1 MNNTKSIQ
9 EQTLFDQIDKTIFM
23 EQKHSLLEAKQ
34 KIEAFCAYQER
45 CDQEIRKKIKSWG
58 LYGDD
63 VDILISDL
71 IQNNFLNEE
80 RFASAFVSG
89 KFRIKRW
96 GRIKIR
102 QHLKQKNI
110 SDYSIN
116 MGLKEIDEE
125 EYLQNLHDL
134 LETKNRL
141 ITAKN
146 KWDRLAKLQRYIQSK
161 GYENELVREA
171 LDQLVN

>member
-1 MNNTKSIQ
+1 
-9 EQTLFDQIDKTIFM
+9 M
-23 EQKHSLLEAKQ
+23 EQKYSLLEAKQ
-34 KIEAFCAYQER
+34 KLEAFCAYQER
-45 CDQEIRKKIKSWG
+45 CDQEIRKKVKSWG
-58 LYGDD
+58 LFGED

-116 MGLKEIDEE
+116 KGLNEIDES
-125 EYLQNLHDL
+125 EYFQTIKDL
-134 LETKNRL
+134 IESKNRL
-141 ITAKN
+141 TKAKD
-146 KWDRLAKLQRYIQSK
+146 KWDRRAKLQRYMQAK
-161 GYENELVREA
+161 GFEHELVLEEINNTMN
-171 LDQLVN
+171 Q

>member
-1 MNNTKSIQ
+1 
-9 EQTLFDQIDKTIFM
+9 M
-23 EQKHSLLEAKQ
+23 EQKYSLLEAKQ
-34 KIEAFCAYQER
+34 KLEAFCAYQER
-45 CDQEIRKKIKSWG
+45 CDQEIRKKVKSWG
-58 LYGDD
+58 MFGED

-110 SDYSIN
+110 SNYSIN
-116 MGLKEIDEE
+116 KGLNEIDEDD
-125 EYLQNLHDL
+125 YLQTIKDL
-134 LETKNRL
+134 IESKNRL
-141 ITAKN
+141 TKAKD
-146 KWDRLAKLQRYIQSK
+146 KWDRRAKLQRYMQAK
-161 GYENELVREA
+161 GFEHELVLEEINNA
-171 LDQLVN
+171 MNDNTMG

>member
-1 MNNTKSIQ
+1 
-9 EQTLFDQIDKTIFM
+9 M
-23 EQKHSLLEAKQ
+23 EPKHSLLEAKQ
-34 KIEAFCAYQER
+34 KLEAYCAYQER
-45 CDQEIRKKIKSWG
+45 CDQEIRKKVRPWG
-58 LYGDD
+58 MYSED

-110 SDYSIN
+110 SNYSIN
-116 MGLKEIDEE
+116 KGLGEIDEQ
-125 EYLQNLHDL
+125 EYLDTLNDL
-134 LETKNRL
+134 AVSKNALTK
-141 ITAKN
+141 AKN
-146 KWDRLAKLQRYIQSK
+146 KWDRLAKMQRYLQSK
-161 GYENELVREA
+161 GYENDLIREILNQV
-171 LDQLVN
+171 LDGDQ